1 LKKGLQSKNKNDFSS
16 VNHKILGGFIMSEP
30 GHAGVLTVNRQ
41 KILGNKGLL
50 AFIVLM
56 NMFIPLSTDLYL
68 PALPKMNLY
77 FHSSAAVTNMTLSV
91 FFVCYAAG
99 ILFWGPVSDKYGRKP
114 VIIIGNAVYLLSC
127 IACAMSVNVYFLI
140 LARAFQGIGGGGITS
155 ASTAII
161 KDVYSGKRRETIL
174 AVTQSISGLAPV
186 LAPMIGA
193 WILLVT
199 SWRGSF
205 WALLAVS
212 LINALL
218 AFLYEETLTEEEK
231 YRGSLR
237 GVMSRLLIVLKNK
250 SFSVPA
256 VIFSLSS
263 LPFMGF
269 ISISSYVYVDYFGLS
284 EQIYSYYFAVCAL
297 ISTMGPI
304 IYVRFFTGFPKS
316 RFVIWYY
323 SLTGFCGLLFI
334 FLGRLS
340 PSLFFISA
348 VLFFL
353 CYAMIRPFGINL
365 LFEQHDGDTGS
376 ASAVINTVF
385 MVAGSIGMTVT
396 ALPLGNIVARLGI
409 FTTCIACA
417 AIAAWYLFLKSAV
430 PCKGVKD

>member
-1 LKKGLQSKNKNDFSS
+1 VDKSD
-16 VNHKILGGFIMSEP
+16 
-30 GHAGVLTVNRQ
+30 HARVLYANRQ
-41 KILGNKGLL
+41 KILGSKGLL

-114 VIIIGNAVYLLSC
+114 VIIIGSAIYVISC
-127 IACAMSVNVYFLI
+127 IACAMSVNIYFLI

-161 KDVYSGKRRETIL
+161 KDVYSGKKRETIL

-186 LAPMIGA
+186 LAPVAGA

-199 SWRGSF
+199 DWRGAF
-205 WALLAVS
+205 WALLAIS
-212 LINALL
+212 LANAFL
-218 AFLYEETLTEEEK
+218 AFLYEETLAETEK
-231 YRGSLR
+231 YRGNLR
-237 GVMSRLLIVLKNK
+237 GVMSRLFIVIKNK
-250 SFSVPA
+250 SFSIPA

-269 ISISSYVYVDYFGLS
+269 ITTSSYVYVDYFGLS
-284 EQIYSYYFAVCAL
+284 EQKYSYYFAACAL

-304 IYVRFFTGFPKS
+304 IYVRFLASFHKS
-316 RFVIWYY
+316 KFVLGYY
-323 SLTGFCGLLFI
+323 TLTVFCGLLFI

-340 PSLFFISA
+340 PLLFFMSAVVFSLF
-348 VLFFL
+348 
-353 CYAMIRPFGINL
+353 YAMIRPFGISL

-385 MVAGSIGMTVT
+385 MVAGSIGMTIT
-396 ALPLGNIVARLGI
+396 ALPWGNIVARLGL
-409 FTTCIACA
+409 FTTFISCIALV
-417 AIAAWYLFLKSAV
+417 AWFLFLKSGI